1 MPVSLPP
8 LRALQA
14 FEAFGRLESV
24 GDAARE
30 LGVTPGA
37 VSQQLK
43 TLEEQ
48 LGLALIAKDGR
59 RATLT
64 PAARAYHDI
73 VSRGFDQLRLAQDYL
88 ASRQSDTELTI
99 SGLPTLMMKW
109 LNPLLLR
116 FRSDAGEIAFRLEA
130 THREPDPAMLERT
143 FRLTYGACAERYRH
157 ARALFTDSCFPVCAP
172 AFLERHPEAREPVEL
187 AALPLIEIDW
197 GAAYPTV
204 PRWRDWFA
212 SREDVD
218 AGSFPRPIAVHSLS
232 SLALEAAAN
241 GQGVALAQAS
251 FSATDIELGRLT
263 RLSPASLPM
272 PEPYF
277 VCWGA
282 HTLESDTARGFLNWL
297 LAEARAYERVED

>member
-1 MPVSLPP
+1 MPASLPP

-24 GDAARE
+24 ADAARE
-30 LGVTPGA
+30 LGVTSGA

-43 TLEEQ
+43 VLEEQ
-48 LGLALIAKDGR
+48 LGLALIVKDGR

-64 PAARAYHDI
+64 PAARAYHGI
-73 VSRGFDQLRLAQDYL
+73 VSRGFEQLRLAQEYL
-88 ASRQSDTELTI
+88 ATRRSDAELTV
-99 SGLPTLMMKW
+99 SGLPTLMLKW
-109 LNPLLLR
+109 LNPRLLR
-116 FRSDAGEIAFRLEA
+116 FQSDAGEVAFRLEA
-130 THREPDPAMLERT
+130 THRESDPAMLERT
-143 FRLTYGACAERYRH
+143 FRLTYGACADRYPH
-157 ARALFTDSCFPVCAP
+157 VRALFTDTCFPVCAP
-172 AFLERHPEAREPVEL
+172 AFLERHPEACEPAGL

-212 SREDVD
+212 SQKEVD
-218 AGSFPRPIAVHSLS
+218 AGSLPRPIAMHSLS
-232 SLALEAAAN
+232 SLALEAAAS

-263 RLSPASLPM
+263 RLSPASLRM

-297 LAEARAYERVED
+297 LAETRASERVDG